1 MKRIFALTLCLI
13 FVFSLCA
20 CGVEPG
26 ETGETPNF
34 TEAPAVTLPDGST
47 VYSEEPFVEFPQ
59 TGE

>member
-47 VYSEEPFVEFPQ
+47 VYSE
-59 TGE
+59 